1 MSLGG
6 PSTESPRARIAA
18 RWAPR
23 ATNVTSL
30 PAFARTAPND
40 PPTPPAPIT
49 AIRIVSVPAVML
61 GSALDAGVVNLA
73 FAYHRGKRDCKLRFR
88 NGPPMGCR
96 RFREAAPGTS
106 SMSAL
111 PPKADIGT
119 QSRHVRFVPKADMAA
134 TSILG

>member
-1 MSLGG
+1 MSPRG

-30 PAFARTAPND
+30 PAFARAAPND

-61 GSALDAGVVNLA
+61 RSALDAGVVNRA
-73 FAYHRGKRDCKLRFR
+73 FAYHRGKRDCKLPLRQR
-88 NGPPMGCR
+88 PPMGGW
-96 RFREAAPGTS
+96 RELRHG
-106 SMSAL
+106 
-111 PPKADIGT
+111 DGFGG
-119 QSRHVRFVPKADMAA
+119 RHVRFTPE
-134 TSILG
+134 SGHQLN